1 MMMDSYTGIL
11 PSTPQ
16 KNDTFKP
23 DNNIKKHMRY
33 GLKKSRWSKS
43 SGFFLQLLI
52 VNDHLKEFLL
62 ILKIICHHQL
72 YVKIIFIFKIKILFN

>member
-1 MMMDSYTGIL
+1 MITHSYTGIL

-16 KNDTFKP
+16 KNDTFEP
-23 DNNIKKHMRY
+23 DNNIKKHIRY
-33 GLKKSRWSKS
+33 GLKKSRGSKS
-43 SGFFLQLLI
+43 RGFFLQLLM

-72 YVKIIFIFKIKILFN
+72 YVKNLFIIQQ